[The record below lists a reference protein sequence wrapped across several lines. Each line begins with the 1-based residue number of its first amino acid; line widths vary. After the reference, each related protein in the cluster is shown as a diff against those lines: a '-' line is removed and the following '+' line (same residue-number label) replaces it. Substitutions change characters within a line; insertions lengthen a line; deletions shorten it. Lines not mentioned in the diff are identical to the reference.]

1 MEPQADDMLAEV
13 KAGVGEASQ
22 LPLSGNDVL
31 QRLLLLQTRMLSQLA
46 PKPSDPLNAALGGAS
61 AKLSSLNARGSAAR
75 DAYVKLVSTNRAQ
88 VALEIRRLAAQE
100 LGVSAENPPSNLLR
114 DYAERKLPSGDF
126 RTMSMLASFAGH
138 MWQSARETD
147 NPDLESWASM
157 LMLFL
162 DQTCSEGGKTQL
174 SWLLMALP
182 EPNYS
187 VLVRKPSGVRPFS
200 RICPSLWMSANVAFL
215 REMDWLGTRMSTA
228 QPSNA
233 PADQTEG
240 DPGANPKKP
249 RKLRRPAP
257 KALTDA
263 PSGSAGQ

>member
-1 MEPQADDMLAEV
+1 MLAEV
-13 KAGVGEASQ
+13 EAGVGEESQ
-22 LPLSGNDVL
+22 LPLSGSDVL
-31 QRLLLLQTRMLSQLA
+31 QRLLLVQTRMLSQLA

-61 AKLSSLNARGSAAR
+61 AKDEGSLNARGSAAR

-162 DQTCSEGGKTQL
+162 DQTCSEGGRTQL

-200 RICPSLWMSANVAFL
+200 RVCPSLWMSANIAFL
-215 REMDWLGTRMSTA
+215 REIDWLGTRMSTA

-233 PADQTEG
+233 PPPKAADQTEG
-240 DPGANPKKP
+240 DQGANPRKP
-249 RKLRRPAP
+249 RKPRKPAP